1 MSAEKQKPFNQSDL
15 PGCSCTLGTLKRRSQ
30 IDFEIDFF
38 ERILCRDVNYVEV
51 LTRLG
56 ELLSLKGWHRRALQV
71 DQRLSQLKPQDPVVA
86 YNLACSYAVLNQA
99 VTALE
104 TLRLAVNLGYN
115 DVDYLVLD
123 PDFTLLHTH
132 PEFQQL
138 IRELDGVR
146 VAPRVI

>member
-1 MSAEKQKPFNQSDL
+1 MSAGKYKPFDQSDL

-51 LTRLG
+51 LIRLG

-71 DQRLSQLKPQDPVVA
+71 DQRLAQLKPQDPVVA
-86 YNLACSYAVLNQA
+86 YNLACSYAVLNQIP
-99 VTALE
+99 TALE
-104 TLRLAVNLGYN
+104 ALRQAVRLGYC
-115 DVDYLVLD
+115 DADYMVLD
-123 PDFTLLHTH
+123 PDLTPLHTL
-132 PEFQQL
+132 PEFQHL

-146 VAPRVI
+146 SATRVV